1 MVVNQTKIYQKMEN
15 KRLLSIEKKYYRARK
30 NAFQFRKFCFFIR
43 KE

>member
-15 KRLLSIEKKYYRARK
+15 KRLLSIEKKYRARK